1 MTSSNGATA
10 LPTSSVV
17 LKELRPF
24 ARSYAA
30 LRDEIIGVMSMFNR
44 KNTLFAKVVFAF
56 PFKDL
61 GLKF

>member
-1 MTSSNGATA
+1 
-10 LPTSSVV
+10 